1 METMDDFK
9 DELEASFR
17 QIREGDIITGT
28 VIAVSEEE
36 ITLDLKY
43 YAQGI
48 IKVEDFSNDPDFA
61 VLEQI
66 HVGDEI
72 EATVVKTDDGQ
83 GNILLSRKEA
93 NDTLAWEKLQQ
104 MMEDGTVVKVRIKES
119 VPSGVVTFLEGI
131 RAFIPASQL
140 ALDYVENTEEWIGK
154 EVEAKVITVD
164 PEKEKLVLSAKQV
177 AKEAAIEERNHKI
190 SMIVP
195 GTVME
200 GTVESLMPYGAF
212 INLGNGLSG
221 LVHISQICERRI
233 KKPSEVLKE
242 GQKVKAKV
250 LNTNDNKISLSM
262 KALEEE
268 MVDTEPAED
277 LEQYTSKESFGS
289 ALFLAIGLILP
300 FITMQIPA
308 VGKMLCPMHIPVLLC
323 GFIVGW
329 SYGLLVGFITPLL
342 RSVLFGMPM
351 LVPNAVCMAFELA
364 AYGFV
369 AGILSQKMRKDM
381 KSLYIALVAAML
393 VGRVVW
399 GLVSAIV
406 YTLMGAGFT
415 WKLFFMGGFVN
426 AIPGILIQLI
436 LIPLLVN
443 RLYAAGVT
451 GAACEG
457 ER

>member
-66 HVGDEI
+66 HAGDDI
-72 EATVVKTDDGQ
+72 EATVVSTDDGQ

-93 NDTLAWEKLQQ
+93 NDVLAWEKLQQ
-104 MMEDGTVVKVRIKES
+104 MMDDGTVVKVRIKES

-140 ALDYVENTEEWIGK
+140 ALDYVEDTESWIGK

-177 AKEAAIEERNHKI
+177 AKEAEI

-195 GTVME
+195 GTVLE

-289 ALFLAIGLILP
+289 SLGS
-300 FITMQIPA
+300 
-308 VGKMLCPMHIPVLLC
+308 LL
-323 GFIVGW
+323 
-329 SYGLLVGFITPLL
+329 
-342 RSVLFGMPM
+342 
-351 LVPNAVCMAFELA
+351 
-364 AYGFV
+364 
-369 AGILSQKMRKDM
+369 AGI
-381 KSLYIALVAAML
+381 
-393 VGRVVW
+393 
-399 GLVSAIV
+399 
-406 YTLMGAGFT
+406 
-415 WKLFFMGGFVN
+415 KLD
-426 AIPGILIQLI
+426 
-436 LIPLLVN
+436 
-443 RLYAAGVT
+443 
-451 GAACEG
+451 
-457 ER
+457 